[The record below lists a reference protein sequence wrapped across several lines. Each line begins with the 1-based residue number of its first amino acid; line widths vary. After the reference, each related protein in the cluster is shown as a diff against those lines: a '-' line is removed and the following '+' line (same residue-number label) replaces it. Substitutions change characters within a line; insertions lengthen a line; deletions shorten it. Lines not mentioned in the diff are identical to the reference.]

1 MCLSE
6 EGVFCNFLFCSFVRY
21 ATLREAKRA
30 IELCSGK
37 TVGKTRLIVTQ
48 ARESE
53 VLFSNSLKKDGG
65 DGGDGTG
72 RSEGAVRGEGWQR
85 GGEKTSGAAG
95 EAGFAACRR
104 SMNGGDMQGGKEWQ
118 PSLSHS
124 AGWEGGVRDVDSVS
138 VGSQSDVDSDFWDE
152 ELLTSSPFSID
163 SNTGQVSI
171 PYRAV
176 SVPPLRIDSE
186 SQHVEL
192 SPRNTP
198 NESGLTPV
206 HVSLV
211 RLHESLVYFAL
222 LEHNNYIIIFIILYA
237 RQVES
242 PSLVWLLL
250 TSDPKGDVTKLSEW
264 IAHLCPPRLRKVSYS

>member
-1 MCLSE
+1 MSIRR
-6 EGVFCNFLFCSFVRY
+6 GRFCNFLFCSFVRY

-37 TVGKTRLIVTQ
+37 TVGKTRLIVTP

-53 VLFSNSLKKDGG
+53 ELFSNSLKKDGG
-65 DGGDGTG
+65 DGGDGIG

-95 EAGFAACRR
+95 EAGFAAYRR
-104 SMNGGDMQGGKEWQ
+104 SVNGGDMQGGKEWQ

-152 ELLTSSPFSID
+152 DLLTSSPFSID

-176 SVPPLRIDSE
+176 SVPPLCMDSE

-198 NESGLTPV
+198 SESGLTPV

-211 RLHESLVYFAL
+211 CLHESLLCAL
-222 LEHNNYIIIFIILYA
+222 
-237 RQVES
+237 R
-242 PSLVWLLL
+242 
-250 TSDPKGDVTKLSEW
+250 T
-264 IAHLCPPRLRKVSYS
+264 